1 MLYSLSMKEIILAST
16 SPRRKELMEITGL
29 PFVVVASPYEEDM
42 TLKMKPKELVKHL
55 AKGKAQAVADNY
67 QNEIIVGADTIV
79 VLGKQI
85 MGKPGTEAKART
97 MLKQLSGKPHKVIT
111 GYCIIDSATGKTLT
125 KAVETKVY
133 LKKLSDSEITNYIKS
148 GEPLD
153 KAGAYAIQGLG
164 ALFIKKI
171 EGDFLNAVGLPIQD
185 LAQDLK
191 KFGIV
196 IL

>member
-1 MLYSLSMKEIILAST
+1 MKEIILAST

-42 TLKMKPKELVKHL
+42 SLKMSPRDLVKHL
-55 AKGKAQAVADNY
+55 AKGKASAVAENY
-67 QNEIIVGADTIV
+67 RNEIIIGADTIV
-79 VLGKQI
+79 VLGKEV
-85 MGKPGTEAKART
+85 MGKPETEAAARK
-97 MLKQLSGKPHKVIT
+97 MLNKLSGKTHKVMT
-111 GYCIIDSATGKTLT
+111 GYCIIDAATGKTVT

-133 LKKLSDSEITNYIKS
+133 FKKLSSSEITNYIRS
-148 GEPLD
+148 GEPMD
-153 KAGAYAIQGLG
+153 RAGAYAIQGLA
-164 ALFIKKI
+164 ALFVKKI
-171 EGDFLNAVGLPIQD
+171 EGDFLNVVGLPIQD

>member
-1 MLYSLSMKEIILAST
+1 MKEIILAST

-29 PFVVVASPYEEDM
+29 PFVVVPSPYEEDM
-42 TLKMKPKELVKHL
+42 SLKMSPKELVKHL
-55 AKGKAQAVADNY
+55 AKGKAKAVADNY
-67 QNEIIVGADTIV
+67 QQEIIVAADTIV
-79 VLGKQI
+79 VLGNKV
-85 MGKPGTEAKART
+85 MGKPGTEAKARQ
-97 MLKQLSGKPHKVIT
+97 MLKQLSGKAHKVIT
-111 GYCIIDSATGKTLT
+111 GYCIIDSASGKIVT

-133 LKKLSDSEITNYIKS
+133 FKKLSSSEITNYIRS

-153 KAGAYAIQGLG
+153 RAGAYAIQGLA
-164 ALFIKKI
+164 ALFVKKI
-171 EGDFLNAVGLPIQD
+171 EGDFLNVVGLPIQD